1 MKLARVVL
9 ALSLVGIAP
18 AWADG
23 PATMAPVVS
32 VLDGAGAASPA
43 TPPAF
48 RWRVTKTQ
56 WTASDERAFGDF
68 VHALGSASCGTLDA
82 CLKSSANI
90 YRASD
95 PAGMS
100 FYADCAD
107 LPYLLRGY
115 FAWKNGL
122 PFSYASGV
130 AAIGNSNDLRY
141 SRYGNYIFARTDVR
155 PPSEGVWPNAQYV
168 FSSINNYIS
177 SAMYRFSP
185 DQTKGELPDFY
196 PMKIAPGSIRR
207 GTVIYDPNG
216 HVAVVYD
223 VDDEGRIRFM
233 DSHPDNSVT
242 RGNYGRRF
250 VRASAPMGAG
260 FKNWRPMTLVGATQ
274 SVDGSYVGGAVKL
287 ATNSELP
294 DWSDEQFFGTN
305 HASSWSAAQFIY
317 NGQAIDYYDYVRRA
331 VAGHDIIYDPITE
344 TRSMV
349 RGLCEDLR
357 YRAEAVDIAV
367 KAGLNTQSQPARLP
381 QNIYGTEG
389 DWETYSTP
397 SRDARLKVSF
407 KELRDQALRFVEL
420 AQAGDAHVAYS
431 GGDLIG
437 DVEKAHDEE
446 AAQCNVN
453 YTASDGSARTL
464 TFVEAR
470 QRLFAMSFDPYQ
482 CPERR
487 WGATTPAEL
496 ATCPD
501 DALKDQWYKAEQR
514 LRNQTD
520 RAYDVTMG
528 FSLSD
533 LLLAV
538 PNSGADQAPDVDLTA
553 ALETVR
559 ATTLRPTLASEMIP
573 QGKAQ

>member
-1 MKLARVVL
+1 M
-9 ALSLVGIAP
+9 
-18 AWADG
+18 ADG

-32 VLDGAGAASPA
+32 LLDGGDAASPA
-43 TPPAF
+43 TPPAM

-56 WTASDERAFGDF
+56 WTQSDERAFGEF
-68 VHALGSASCGTLDA
+68 VHALGTSDCGTMDE

-95 PAGMS
+95 PQGMS
-100 FYADCAD
+100 FFADCAD

-141 SRYGNYIFARTDVR
+141 SRYGNYVFARTDVR

-168 FSSINNYIS
+168 FTSLNNFIS

-185 DQTKGELPDFY
+185 DQEKGELPDFY
-196 PMKIAPGSIRR
+196 PVKIAPASIRP

-223 VDDEGRIRFM
+223 VDDEGRIRFI

-260 FKNWRPMTLVGATQ
+260 FKNWRPLTLVGATQ
-274 SVDGSYVGGAVKL
+274 GADGSYVGGVVKL
-287 ATNSELP
+287 AANAELP

-305 HASSWSAAQFIY
+305 HASSWGQAQFVY

-367 KAGLNTQSQPARLP
+367 KAGLNAQSQPARLP

-420 AQAGDAHVAYS
+420 AQAGDAHVAYG
-431 GGDLIG
+431 GGDLIA
-437 DVEKAHDEE
+437 DIEKAHDEE
-446 AAQCNVN
+446 AAQCNVT
-453 YTASDGSARTL
+453 YTGSDGSVRTL

-470 QRLFAMSFDPYQ
+470 QRLFAMSFDPYH

-487 WGATTPAEL
+487 WGATLPQEL

-501 DALKDQWYKAEQR
+501 NALKGQWYTAEQR

-520 RAYDVTMG
+520 RAYDVVMD

-533 LLLAV
+533 LLLAM
-538 PNSGADQAPDVDLTA
+538 PNSGADHAPDVDLTA
-553 ALETVR
+553 ALNAARVSSPLHPVLALETV
-559 ATTLRPTLASEMIP
+559 PE
-573 QGKAQ
+573 GKTQ